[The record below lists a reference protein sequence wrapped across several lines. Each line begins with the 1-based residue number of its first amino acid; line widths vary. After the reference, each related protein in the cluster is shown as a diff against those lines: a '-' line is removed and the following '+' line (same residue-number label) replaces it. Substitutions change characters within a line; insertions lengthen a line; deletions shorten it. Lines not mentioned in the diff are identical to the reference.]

1 MRSRRL
7 HLLALLAA
15 SALNGWLA
23 PAAWAGKE
31 QINQA
36 ANDGEEVLLSEAEAQ
51 RRAVPGRAPRDAQ
64 KPTPTDNPGAIPPAP
79 PNLPREFIP
88 VPDRWRLADAIGVVT
103 ETIDP
108 YKQNVLK
115 GDRPIF
121 GRDWFVNLS
130 LISDTVLEPRR
141 VPTPVVFASSARS
154 SANDQFSKYSQ
165 NFIAQNLIGSF
176 SLIKGNT
183 AFKPPDFEFRLS
195 PVFTYT
201 RLQVEEVGITDANP
215 TRGKVR
221 NDTHLGVAEGFVDYH
236 IHNVSE
242 RYDFESIRLGIQ
254 PFSTDFR
261 GFLFQDSQLGARL
274 FGNRFN
280 NKLQYN
286 VAWFRRLDKD
296 TNSGQNDILRRV
308 RDDDIFIANL
318 YFQDVF
324 TLGYTPQFTVVHN
337 RNRENT
343 RFFYDDNDFLQ
354 RPASLGD
361 ERLHKYNV
369 TYVGFNG
376 DGHFGRV
383 NLTHSV
389 YGAFGTDKNNQMT
402 GREADIRAF
411 FFAAEPSI
419 DFDWIRV
426 RGSIVYASGDKD
438 PNDDVEGG
446 FSAIFENPQIAG
458 SDTSYWIRQGIP
470 YIGGGGVGL
479 KQRNAVIADLRTS
492 KEHGQSNFNNPG
504 IMLIGAG
511 ADFDILPELRV
522 STNINHLRFA
532 DTSNLEFLRNQ
543 GSISSSIGWDL
554 SAAMTYRPLN
564 NQNIVMRLSGA
575 VLLPGEGLK
584 RIYSFDGQD
593 QDPLYSILAN
603 LILTY

>member
-1 MRSRRL
+1 MKTRAS
-7 HLLALLAA
+7 LLSLLFATTALLT
-15 SALNGWLA
+15 LGA
-23 PAAWAGKE
+23 PAWAGKE

-36 ANDGEEVLLSEAEAQ
+36 ANDGEEALLSDQDAQ

-64 KPTPTDNPGAIPPAP
+64 KPTPTDNPGAVPPAP

-88 VPDRWRLADAIGVVT
+88 VPDRWRLSDAIGVVT
-103 ETIDP
+103 ETMDP

-115 GDRPIF
+115 GDRPVW
-121 GRDWFVNLS
+121 GKDWFVNLS
-130 LISDTVLEPRR
+130 AISDTVFEYRR
-141 VPTPVVFASSARS
+141 VPTPVVFASSNQPG
-154 SANDQFSKYSQ
+154 ANDQFSKYGQ
-165 NFIAQNLIGSF
+165 NFIAENLIGSF

-183 AFKPPDFEFRLS
+183 AFKPPDFELRLS
-195 PVFTYT
+195 PVFTWT
-201 RLQVEEVGITDANP
+201 RLQVEEVGITDADP
-215 TRGKVR
+215 TKGKVR
-221 NDTHLGVAEGFVDYH
+221 NDTHLGVAEAFVDYH

-242 RYDFESIRLGIQ
+242 RYDFDSIRLGIQ

-286 VAWFRRLDKD
+286 IAWFRRLEKD
-296 TNSGQNDILRRV
+296 TNSGQNDIFRRM

-318 YFQDVF
+318 YFQDAF

-337 RNRENT
+337 RNRENS
-343 RFFYDDNDFLQ
+343 RFYYDDNDFLQ

-361 ERLHKYNV
+361 ERQRRYNV

-383 NLTHSV
+383 NLTHSF
-389 YGAFGTDKNNQMT
+389 YGAFGTDKNNQFT
-402 GREADIRAF
+402 GREADIRAYF
-411 FFAAEPSI
+411 AAAEPSV

-426 RGSIVYASGDKD
+426 RGSFVYASGDKD
-438 PNDDVEGG
+438 PFDDVEGG
-446 FSAIFENPQIAG
+446 WSGIFENPQIAG

-479 KQRNAVIADLRTS
+479 KQRNSVTADLRTS

-504 IMLIGAG
+504 ILLLGAG
-511 ADFDILPELRV
+511 ADFDVLPELRLT
-522 STNINHLRFA
+522 TNINHLSFA

-543 GSISSSIGWDL
+543 GSISNSIGWDL
-554 SAAMTYRPLN
+554 SAAATYRPLN
-564 NQNIVMRLSGA
+564 NQNIVFRLSGA
-575 VLLPGEGLK
+575 VLVPGAGLK
-584 RIYSFDGQD
+584 RLYAFEDED

>member
-1 MRSRRL
+1 MTTRAS
-7 HLLALLAA
+7 LLTLLYATTALLT
-15 SALNGWLA
+15 LGA
-23 PAAWAGKE
+23 PAWAGKE

-36 ANDGEEVLLSEAEAQ
+36 ANDGEEALLSDSEAQ

-64 KPTPTDNPGAIPPAP
+64 QPTPTDNPGAVPPAP

-88 VPDRWRLADAIGVVT
+88 VPDRWRLSDAIGVVT
-103 ETIDP
+103 ETMDP

-115 GDRPIF
+115 GDRPVW

-130 LISDTVLEPRR
+130 AISDTVFEQRR
-141 VPTPVVFASSARS
+141 VPTPVVFASSNQAG
-154 SANDQFSKYSQ
+154 ANDQFSRYGQ
-165 NFIAQNLIGSF
+165 NFIAQNVIGSF

-183 AFKPPDFEFRLS
+183 AFKPPDFELRLS

-201 RLQVEEVGITDANP
+201 RLDVQEVGITDADP
-215 TRGKVR
+215 TKGTVR
-221 NDTHLGVAEGFVDYH
+221 NDTHFGVAEAFVDYH
-236 IHNVSE
+236 IRNVSE
-242 RYDFESIRLGIQ
+242 RYDFDSIRLGIQ

-286 VAWFRRLDKD
+286 IAWFRRLEKD
-296 TNSGQNDILRRV
+296 TNSGQNDIFRRM

-318 YFQDVF
+318 YFQDAF

-337 RNRENT
+337 RNRENS
-343 RFFYDDNDFLQ
+343 RFYYDDNDFLQ

-361 ERLHKYNV
+361 ERQRRYNV

-383 NLTHSV
+383 NLTHSI

-402 GREADIRAF
+402 GREADIRAYF
-411 FFAAEPSI
+411 AAAEPSI

-426 RGSIVYASGDKD
+426 RGSFVFASGDKD
-438 PNDDVEGG
+438 PFDDTEGG
-446 FSAIFENPQIAG
+446 WSGIFENPQIAG
-458 SDTSYWIRQGIP
+458 SDTSYWVRQGIP
-470 YIGGGGVGL
+470 FIGGGGVGL
-479 KQRNAVIADLRTS
+479 KQRNSVTADLRTS

-504 IMLIGAG
+504 ILLLGAG
-511 ADFDILPELRV
+511 ADFDVLPELRLT
-522 STNINHLRFA
+522 TNINHLSFA
-532 DTSNLEFLRNQ
+532 DTSNIEFLRNQ
-543 GSISSSIGWDL
+543 GSISTSIGWDV
-554 SAAMTYRPLN
+554 SAAATYRPLN
-564 NQNIVMRLSGA
+564 NQNIVFRLSGA
-575 VLLPGEGLK
+575 VLFPGEGLK
-584 RIYSFDGQD
+584 RIYSFEDD
-593 QDPLYSILAN
+593 NQDPLYSILAN